1 MSLQKQNRENN
12 KMASS
17 SSTPGFF
24 DTCSS
29 SNCGTVFTGF
39 NALDNDHGAD
49 DRGDDCDRTF
59 WKQARNLVW
68 YKRDA
73 ECRDQQHI
81 DDILNP
87 HGGRRISVRN
97 HISRSGHHRNRRYHS
112 DNRNN
117 FYYYVLIG
125 LFQIISFASPV
136 KAQVSEGTNIIA
148 NPQASST
155 GSVTNSAVQIN
166 QGSYSTQGFSSGHY
180 CNSGTVVFTP
190 FYLGGDFHPQ
200 YTRSQNFGAQISFSV
215 PLDGSITE
223 ICKELGLKKIQ
234 KERVD
239 ILLTRMRECTNMYDK
254 GYMIRPESPY
264 SAICDDVVP
273 IAAYSRSVGSS
284 QVSSEPE

>member
-1 MSLQKQNRENN
+1 
-12 KMASS
+12 MARNP
-17 SSTPGFF
+17 STPGFF

-29 SNCGTVFTGF
+29 SDCGTVFARID
-39 NALDNDHGAD
+39 ALDNDHRAD
-49 DRGDDCDRTF
+49 DRGDDRDRTF
-59 WKQARNLVW
+59 WEQARNLVW
-68 YKRDA
+68 YKRNA
-73 ECRDQQHI
+73 KCRDQQHV
-81 DDILNP
+81 DDVLNP
-87 HGGRRISVRN
+87 HGGRRISIRN
-97 HISRSGHHRNRRYHS
+97 YISRSGHYRNRGYHS

-125 LFQIISFASPV
+125 LLQVISFASPV

-180 CNSGTVVFTP
+180 CNSGTLVFTP

-200 YTRSQNFGAQISFSV
+200 YTRSQSFGAQISFSV

-239 ILLTRMRECTNMYDK
+239 MLLTRMRECTNMYDK

-273 IAAYSRSVGSS
+273 IAAYSKSVGSS
-284 QVSSEPE
+284 QVSSGRE

>member
-1 MSLQKQNRENN
+1 
-12 KMASS
+12 MARNP
-17 SSTPGFF
+17 STPGFF

-29 SNCGTVFTGF
+29 SDCGTVFARID
-39 NALDNDHGAD
+39 ALDNDHGAD
-49 DRGDDCDRTF
+49 DRGDDRDRTF
-59 WKQARNLVW
+59 WEQARNLVW
-68 YKRDA
+68 YKRNA
-73 ECRDQQHI
+73 KCRDQQHV
-81 DDILNP
+81 DDVLNP

-97 HISRSGHHRNRRYHS
+97 HISGSGHYRNRGYHS

-125 LFQIISFASPV
+125 LLQIISFASPV
-136 KAQVSEGTNIIA
+136 RAQTSDGTTVIA

-166 QGSYSTQGFSSGHY
+166 QGSYSTQGFASGHY

-200 YTRSQNFGAQISFSV
+200 YSRSQSYGAQISFSV

-234 KERVD
+234 KERID
-239 ILLTRMRECTNMYDK
+239 MLLTRMRECTNMYDK

-273 IAAYSRSVGSS
+273 IAAYSKSVGSS
-284 QVSSEPE
+284 QVSSGPD

>member
-1 MSLQKQNRENN
+1 
-12 KMASS
+12 MARNP
-17 SSTPGFF
+17 STPGFI

-29 SNCGTVFTGF
+29 SDCGTVFAGF
-39 NALDNDHGAD
+39 NELDDNHGANY
-49 DRGDDCDRTF
+49 RGDDFDRTL
-59 WKQARNLVW
+59 WKQARNLVRTQRSPER
-68 YKRDA
+68 RDK
-73 ECRDQQHI
+73 QHVH
-81 DDILNP
+81 DVLDS
-87 HGGRRISVRN
+87 HSGRRLSAGN
-97 HISRSGHHRNRRYHS
+97 HKSRSGYHRDRGHRAN
-112 DNRNN
+112 NRNN
-117 FYYYVLIG
+117 FYHYVVIG
-125 LFQIISFASPV
+125 LLQVISFASPV
-136 KAQVSEGTNIIA
+136 KAQVSDGTTVIA

-166 QGSYSTQGFSSGHY
+166 QGSYSTQGFASGHY

-200 YTRSQNFGAQISFSV
+200 YTRSQSFGAQISFSV

-239 ILLTRMRECTNMYDK
+239 MLLTRMRECTNMYDK

-273 IAAYSRSVGSS
+273 IAAYSKSVGSS
-284 QVSSEPE
+284 QVSSGPD

>member
-1 MSLQKQNRENN
+1 
-12 KMASS
+12 MARNP
-17 SSTPGFF
+17 STPGFF

-29 SNCGTVFTGF
+29 SDCGTVFAGF
-39 NALDNDHGAD
+39 NELDDNHGANY
-49 DRGDDCDRTF
+49 RGDDFDRTL
-59 WKQARNLVW
+59 WKQARNLVRAQRSSER
-68 YKRDA
+68 RDK
-73 ECRDQQHI
+73 QHI
-81 DDILNP
+81 HDVLDS
-87 HGGRRISVRN
+87 HSGRRLPAGN
-97 HISRSGHHRNRRYHS
+97 HKSRSGYHRDRGHRAN
-112 DNRNN
+112 NRNN
-117 FYYYVLIG
+117 FYHYVVIG
-125 LFQIISFASPV
+125 LLQVISFASPV
-136 KAQVSEGTNIIA
+136 RAQVSDGTTVIA

-166 QGSYSTQGFSSGHY
+166 QGSYSTQGFASGHY

-200 YTRSQNFGAQISFSV
+200 YTRSQSFGAQISFSV

-239 ILLTRMRECTNMYDK
+239 MLLTRMRECTNMYDK

-273 IAAYSRSVGSS
+273 IAAYSKSVGSS

>member
-1 MSLQKQNRENN
+1 
-12 KMASS
+12 MARNP
-17 SSTPGFF
+17 STPGFF

-29 SNCGTVFTGF
+29 SDCGTVFAGF
-39 NALDNDHGAD
+39 NELDDNHGANY
-49 DRGDDCDRTF
+49 RGDDFDRTL
-59 WKQARNLVW
+59 WKQARNLVRAQRSSER
-68 YKRDA
+68 RDK
-73 ECRDQQHI
+73 QHI
-81 DDILNP
+81 HDVLDS
-87 HGGRRISVRN
+87 HSGRRLPAGN
-97 HISRSGHHRNRRYHS
+97 HKSCSGYHRDRGHRAN
-112 DNRNN
+112 NRNN
-117 FYYYVLIG
+117 FYHYVVIG
-125 LFQIISFASPV
+125 LLQVISFASPV
-136 KAQVSEGTNIIA
+136 RAQVSDGTTVIA

-200 YTRSQNFGAQISFSV
+200 YTRSQSFGAQISFSV

-239 ILLTRMRECTNMYDK
+239 MLLTRMRECTNMYDK

-273 IAAYSRSVGSS
+273 IAAYSKSVGSS
-284 QVSSEPE
+284 QVSSEPD

>member
-1 MSLQKQNRENN
+1 
-12 KMASS
+12 MARNP
-17 SSTPGFF
+17 STPGFF

-29 SNCGTVFTGF
+29 SDCGTVFAGF
-39 NALDNDHGAD
+39 NELDDNHGANY
-49 DRGDDCDRTF
+49 RGDDFDRTL
-59 WKQARNLVW
+59 WKQARNLVRAQRSSER
-68 YKRDA
+68 RDK
-73 ECRDQQHI
+73 QHI
-81 DDILNP
+81 HDVLDS
-87 HGGRRISVRN
+87 HSGRRLPAGN
-97 HISRSGHHRNRRYHS
+97 HKSCSGYHRDRGHRAN
-112 DNRNN
+112 NRNN
-117 FYYYVLIG
+117 FYHYVVIG
-125 LFQIISFASPV
+125 LLQVISFASPV
-136 KAQVSEGTNIIA
+136 RAQVSDGTTVIA

-200 YTRSQNFGAQISFSV
+200 YTRSQSFGAQISFSV

-239 ILLTRMRECTNMYDK
+239 MLLTRMRECTNMYDK

-273 IAAYSRSVGSS
+273 IAAYSKSVGSS